1 MKTMTLKEYCELHK
15 IAKTTLLF
23 HLEKLNFPPCGSVQ
37 VSRRR
42 PSYVWSIDNLNMA
55 KDRIKH
61 RMVSL

>member
-1 MKTMTLKEYCELHK
+1 MTAMTLKEYCELHK
-15 IAKTTLLF
+15 IAKNTLLF

>member
-1 MKTMTLKEYCELHK
+1 MKAMTLKEYCELNK

-55 KDRIKH
+55 KVRIKH

>member
-1 MKTMTLKEYCELHK
+1 MKAMTLKEYCELHK

-42 PSYVWSIDNLNMA
+42 PSYV
-55 KDRIKH
+55 
-61 RMVSL
+61 

>member
-1 MKTMTLKEYCELHK
+1 MKTMALKEYCELHK
-15 IAKTTLLF
+15 IAKNTLLF

>member
-1 MKTMTLKEYCELHK
+1 MTIKEYCELHK
-15 IAKTTLLF
+15 IAKNTLMF
-23 HLEKLNFPPCGSVQ
+23 HLEKLGFPPCGSVQ

-42 PSYVWSIDNLNMA
+42 PSYVWSINNLDMA

>member
-1 MKTMTLKEYCELHK
+1 MKAMTLKEYCELHK

-23 HLEKLNFPPCGSVQ
+23 HLEKLKFPPCGSVQ

-42 PSYVWSIDNLNMA
+42 PSYVWHIANLDMA

>member
-1 MKTMTLKEYCELHK
+1 MKAMTLKEYCELHK

-23 HLEKLNFPPCGSVQ
+23 HLGKLGFPPCGSVQ

>member
-1 MKTMTLKEYCELHK
+1 MKAMTLKEYCELHK

-23 HLEKLNFPPCGSVQ
+23 HLEKLKFPPCGSVQ

>member
-1 MKTMTLKEYCELHK
+1 MTAMTLKEYCELHK
-15 IAKTTLLF
+15 IAKNTLLF

-42 PSYVWSIDNLNMA
+42 PIYVWSIDNLNMA
-55 KDRIKH
+55 KYRIKH

>member
-1 MKTMTLKEYCELHK
+1 MKAMTLKEYCELHK

-42 PSYVWSIDNLNMA
+42 PSDVWSIDNLNMA